1 MSYFLGLDI
10 STSCTGYSIFDS
22 KGTLHKIGYI
32 RLDSKKSV
40 FSRASDVSKELS
52 DLASTYKFEETY
64 IEENL
69 QAFRPGGSSAKTLLT
84 LARFNGMISLQTYLL
99 TDRDPI
105 YVNVNSARKLL
116 GLKIDRKSDSSTKEQ
131 VHSWVCSNLES
142 SNTIVDWPYKILK
155 SGPRKGQK
163 ILDPA
168 AYDMSDA
175 YVICKAGMML

>member
-52 DLASTYKFEETY
+52 ELVSTYEIQETF

-84 LARFNGMISLQTYLL
+84 LARFNGMISHQTYLL

-116 GLKIDRKSDSSTKEQ
+116 SLKLDRKSTLSTKEQ
-131 VHSWVCSNLES
+131 VYDWVCSDLGTT
-142 SNTIVDWPYKILK
+142 NTIVDWPYKILK
-155 SGPRKGQK
+155 SGPRKGQR